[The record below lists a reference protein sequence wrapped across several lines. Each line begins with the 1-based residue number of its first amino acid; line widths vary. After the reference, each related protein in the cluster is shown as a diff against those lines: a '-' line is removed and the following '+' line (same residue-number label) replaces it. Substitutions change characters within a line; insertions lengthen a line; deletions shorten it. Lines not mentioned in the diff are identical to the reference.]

1 MKSDSAVDAEVEGY
15 LRGVAGEVWTH
26 LSLIIPPVKG
36 FSLDLSSSYLPL
48 TTNLFINH
56 QQQRLRVLKESVQCG
71 SSQDMCMWEI

>member
-15 LRGVAGEVWTH
+15 LRGVAGEVWTN

-71 SSQDMCMWEI
+71 GSHGM